1 MEDKKELA
9 KKSNREKFPE
19 ISKIIDDFREV
30 FSNAC
35 VIGFEI
41 NGKKYGSI
49 RTHRFLEFHPN
60 IHPVMIGVLNATK
73 NRR

>member
-49 RTHRFLEFHPN
+49 RTHRFLEFDPCVN
-60 IHPVMIGVLNATK
+60 PVLIGILNESK